1 MRSTALMPP
10 PSSDSW
16 EAILTDAVAGPTP
29 SADSQ
34 ADNEVIELSTSD
46 DDSERH
52 SLSHILAS
60 EPM

>member
-1 MRSTALMPP
+1 MPP